1 MLLIPI
7 IEYYEI
13 FNRLWFQNM
22 NSQIGISIDN
32 TSSYLVKSYWHSH
45 HHHNG
50 LQQNHR
56 HHHDGVGEKGI
67 GSLPN
72 DHNFCRPAWVM
83 GSLWGDLKLF
93 LSYSKSSSSSSI
105 PLMINELYII
115 FVFTQKKGQ
124 KWWKWCW
131 LERWQTSGAENIRSF
146 LPHSHWKVST
156 VKFSTVKF
164 PPEKF
169 PL

>member
-7 IEYYEI
+7 NEYHEI
-13 FNRLWFQNM
+13 FSRFWFQNM

-45 HHHNG
+45 HHHG

-56 HHHDGVGEKGI
+56 HHHHGVGEKGI

-93 LSYSKSSSSSSI
+93 LSYSKLSSSSSI

-115 FVFTQKKGQ
+115 FVHTQKKGQ
-124 KWWKWCW
+124 KWCW
-131 LERWQTSGAENIRSF
+131 LERWQTIGAENIRSF
-146 LPHSHWKVST
+146 LPHSHT
-156 VKFSTVKF
+156 PTAKF
-164 PPEKF
+164 
-169 PL
+169 LLLL